1 MQNKLKSIVSSQ
13 KLQKEQLL
21 TLSYIGRTKE
31 PFGKKWLDSNLI
43 KVVLGPRRAGKSVF
57 SLMLLKDRPFM
68 YFNFDDEVLSSV
80 GGPLRRSSSEA
91 SIAADE
97 LMKELHAAYGGDVK
111 TILFDEIQN
120 LPSWELFANRLHRIG
135 YNLVLTGSNAQ
146 LLSKELATHLTG
158 RHMPI
163 ELLPFDFNEFL
174 RAKKYRVD
182 AEYSALPQQ
191 RGEFL
196 NLMENYLLNGGFPEV
211 VVSNLDP
218 KDYLEVLFDALLF
231 KDVVKRHKVKF
242 STQIGNLAA
251 YLINNFASL
260 YTVRKLLEALNL
272 KSATTVEKYIN
283 YLEEAYLIFSLRRY
297 SPKSLERIKSPRKVY
312 AVDNG
317 FVSAKAIQH
326 SPDKGKLME
335 NLVFTELVK
344 RGVKPNRELFY
355 YKTRNDREVDFVV
368 KKGHQ
373 VIELIQVCYDLTN
386 PDVEQRE
393 TKALFEASEE
403 LSAQGGSPPKAD
415 APREHTSGGKVP
427 KLTVLTWDEKREI
440 KKDGRTIK
448 FRPLW
453 EWLFEPAKT

>member
-1 MQNKLKSIVSSQ
+1 MLKDVVNNQ

-21 TLSYIGRTKE
+21 SLQYIERTKG
-31 PFGKKWLDSNLI
+31 PFAKKWLDSNLI

-80 GGPLRRSSSEA
+80 GG
-91 SIAADE
+91 IATDR
-97 LMKELHAAYGGDVK
+97 LMKELHATYGQIK

-120 LPSWELFANRLHRIG
+120 LPGWELFVNRLHREG
-135 YNLVLTGSNAQ
+135 YNIVLTGSNAH

-163 ELLPFDFNEFL
+163 EILPFDFNEFL
-174 RAKKYRVD
+174 RAKKFQID
-182 AEYSALPQQ
+182 PEYSSLPQR
-191 RGEFL
+191 RGELL

-242 STQIGNLAA
+242 STQIGNLGA
-251 YLINNFASL
+251 YLINNFANL
-260 YTVRKLLEALNL
+260 YTVRKLLEVLNL
-272 KSATTVEKYIN
+272 RSATTTEKYIK
-283 YLEEAYLIFSLRRY
+283 YLEEAYLVFSLLRY
-297 SPKSLERIKSPRKVY
+297 SPKAVQRIKSPRKVY

-344 RGVKPNRELFY
+344 RGAKPNRDLFY
-355 YKTRNDREVDFVV
+355 YKTRNNREVDFVV
-368 KKGHQ
+368 KKGIE
-373 VIELIQVCYDLTN
+373 VTELIQVCYESIN
-386 PDVEQRE
+386 SDVEQRE
-393 TKALFEASEE
+393 IKALAEASQE
-403 LSAQGGSPPKAD
+403 LN
-415 APREHTSGGKVP
+415 VP
-427 KLTVLTWDEKREI
+427 TLTVLTWDEDREME
-440 KKDGRTIK
+440 KDEKTIK
-448 FRPLW
+448 FKPLW
-453 EWLFEPAKT
+453 KWLLEKTRD